1 MKLCDMKRA
10 GNKDVEKDSMPT
22 TAVAETP
29 EYPWG
34 LRLTLEQE
42 QLDKLDVS
50 KLRVGDEVNLSA
62 VARVRGARASDERP
76 DRICCI
82 DLQITQLG
90 LDDKPML
97 EAAFSKDDEED

>member
-1 MKLCDMKRA
+1 MKLFDMKRA
-10 GNKDVEKDSMPT
+10 DCKDEEKDSEPKTET
-22 TAVAETP
+22 T

-50 KLRVGDEVNLSA
+50 KLRIGDEVNLSA
-62 VARVRGARASDERP
+62 VARVRSARASDERP
-76 DRICCI
+76 DQICCI